1 MEDAVVGGVLG
12 RSRSW
17 FCSAG
22 GEGRTMCVN
31 IVFSD
36 KSSSSECVYPIFCTL
51 YEVNFVTH
59 GN

>member
-1 MEDAVVGGVLG
+1 
-12 RSRSW
+12 
-17 FCSAG
+17 
-22 GEGRTMCVN
+22 MCVN